1 MKLNIEEIKTVQTDL
16 SNLSNAVD
24 KDVAEKTIY
33 DELAQKVNAI
43 DSDKLNL
50 QKKIEDIDKKILD
63 NSKFVETQAF
73 NRLRKKKLM

>member
-63 NSKFVETQAF
+63 NSKFVGTQEF

>member
-33 DELAQKVNAI
+33 DELTQKICAT

-50 QKKIEDIDKKILD
+50 EY
-63 NSKFVETQAF
+63 
-73 NRLRKKKLM
+73 

>member
-50 QKKIEDIDKKILD
+50 
-63 NSKFVETQAF
+63 
-73 NRLRKKKLM
+73 

>member
-33 DELAQKVNAI
+33 DELSQKVNAI

-50 QKKIEDIDKKILD
+50 
-63 NSKFVETQAF
+63 
-73 NRLRKKKLM
+73 

>member
-33 DELAQKVNAI
+33 DELAQKVNAT

-63 NSKFVETQAF
+63 NSKFVETQEF

>member
-1 MKLNIEEIKTVQTDL
+1 MKLNLEEIKTVQTGL

-63 NSKFVETQAF
+63 NSKFVETQEF
-73 NRLRKKKLM
+73 NRLRKKN

>member
-24 KDVAEKTIY
+24 KDFAEKTIY

-63 NSKFVETQAF
+63 NSKFVETQEF

>member
-63 NSKFVETQAF
+63 NSKLVETQEF